1 MFMKNILVPVDFSQ
15 HSRHAF
21 QFAAELAEQNGSS
34 IHLLHVIELPV
45 LNDTT
50 LMPTLSFEQEYLN
63 DAAEFAKKGFAKL
76 IKTLKGAPI
85 ITSSIEYGTPT
96 STILDQ
102 LKRKKSDL
110 LIMGT
115 KGASGLKEY
124 FVGSNTEKL
133 VRLSPVPVISIPG
146 PVKLKSI
153 RNLIFPTS
161 LQGHQDFVMPGIKQ
175 LQDLLKAKLHVVYIN
190 TPAIFRRDRE
200 SNELLQ
206 KFSEKYALKNF
217 TLNIYNDIS
226 EDEGVI
232 GFTSGMNNCMV
243 AMATHGRSGIGH
255 LMTGSIAEDI
265 VNHIKTPVW
274 TFRIGKLRK

>member
-1 MFMKNILVPVDFSQ
+1 
-15 HSRHAF
+15 
-21 QFAAELAEQNGSS
+21 
-34 IHLLHVIELPV
+34 
-45 LNDTT
+45 
-50 LMPTLSFEQEYLN
+50 MPTLSFEQEYLN
-63 DAAEFAKKGFAKL
+63 DAAEYAKKGFAKL
-76 IKTLKGAPI
+76 LKSLKGTI
-85 ITSSIEYGTPT
+85 TITSSIEYGSPT

-102 LKRKKSDL
+102 LKKKKADL

-153 RNLIFPTS
+153 RNLVFPTS

-175 LQDLLKAKLHVVYIN
+175 LQELLKAKLHIVYIN

-200 SNELLQ
+200 SDALLR
-206 KFSEKYALKNF
+206 KFSDKYALKNY

-232 GFTSGMNNCMV
+232 GFTAGINNSLV

-255 LMTGSIAEDI
+255 LMTGSIAEDV
-265 VNHIKTPVW
+265 VNHIKIPVW
-274 TFRIGKLRK
+274 TFRTGKPR